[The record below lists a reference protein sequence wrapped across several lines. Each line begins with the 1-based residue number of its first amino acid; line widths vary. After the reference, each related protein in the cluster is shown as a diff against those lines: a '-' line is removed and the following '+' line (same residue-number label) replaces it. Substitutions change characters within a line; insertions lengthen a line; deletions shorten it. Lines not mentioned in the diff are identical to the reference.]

1 MPSKFRI
8 LVTHVPMTQTV
19 PAEELAAPPRPQ
31 AVVKEDLGNSAKL
44 PNSRIPAAPVKP
56 SARLV
61 IKEMVLENFKS
72 YAGAQ
77 RIGPFHKVRTA
88 DLVSRSLAS
97 GYRSGHHRGC
107 RRSPRRCRTLT
118 PTRIRTLQSFS
129 SVVGPNGSG
138 KSNVIDAMLFVFGK
152 RAKQLRLSKVSELIH
167 NSTHHRN
174 LESARV
180 SVYFHEIVDTSDDE
194 NGYEVVAGSDFVVS
208 RTANRSNKSDYFI
221 DDRKSNFKE
230 VTDLLKGKGIDLD
243 NNRFLILQGEVEQ
256 ISMMKP
262 KGQTEHETGLL
273 EYLEDIIGTDK
284 YIEQIDETGKA
295 LEGLQDQRQA
305 MVNRLKIA
313 ERERNGLEPAKK
325 AAEAYLA
332 KEIACVEAKRLLSS
346 IYIERIQENM
356 DKIGSNVETLEGK
369 LKEEGDKCAAFSE
382 MLSKYEK
389 RYDEGNADLEGLKK
403 TMGAAT
409 AEFKEFERKDI
420 TYREDIKHL
429 KAKLAKEQ
437 GKAEKDAKKADGMA
451 VDIKKIELEVPNLE
465 KRASEAAANVK
476 PAEDEMERMIL
487 GTSGEREALLGE
499 LRAARAELAPWE
511 KQTIDV
517 KSRIEVSQSEI
528 DMLAKSSK
536 AAGERYEEARASF
549 ERAKETA
556 ARKVGEV
563 KDMEKR
569 VEELKVAMEAAVA
582 EEAAAIADARQ
593 TEASARE
600 LRGKVEQ
607 KKSDASQR
615 ASHNAAMTALA
626 KARDTNAIPG
636 IRGRLGDLGAI
647 DAAYDVAVST
657 ACPPLDYIVV
667 DTTSAAQRC
676 VELLRSNS
684 LGVATFLILEKQ
696 THLKKFLAEPVD
708 ALQTPEGVQRLFDL
722 IKCDS
727 AEIKL
732 AFYFA
737 LRDTLVAD
745 DLDQASRIAYSGSKR
760 FRRVVTLKG
769 EMINENGTM
778 SGGGAKPRGGRMC
791 LGTKP
796 VVTSTVDQLKAAD
809 EAASAEEELR
819 ELTRR
824 VAEARSRVAEATA
837 GVKAARKEL
846 KQLETAIVKSTMD
859 VESSK
864 TFADELELR
873 LPELKAATAVSAE
886 DADRT
891 RTLAESIEGDKK
903 ELAELETKSRTIR
916 DQVAKLEE
924 DIENVGGAA
933 LKKQRELVASLQAGV
948 AAAEADV
955 AKKVAQIKNS
965 EKQIAKLQKDA
976 KKAEADAV
984 KLQTQHD
991 ETMSQFKALEEQA
1004 FKVVELMNATQKEL
1018 DEKVAEVVDLKRE
1031 FDAKQKEVS
1040 VIRQVEVDIAAEL
1053 EQQRASLAEEAGKM
1067 KHWTREEASM
1077 AARLVDL
1084 AGGAGVATG
1093 DELDDADVD
1102 ADEDVDPAAKKTS
1115 AAARNAEEVQYRITV
1130 LEEEMDRMDVNPDA
1144 IEAWNR
1150 ADGDCTERA
1159 AELDKAT
1166 VERDAVRA
1174 TYDELRKRRL
1184 DEFMSGFNIIS
1195 LKLKEMY
1202 QMITMG
1208 GDAELELVDSLD
1220 PFSEGILFSV
1230 RPAKKSWKNIAN
1242 LSGGEKTLSSLS
1254 LVFALHHFK
1263 PTPLYVMDEID
1274 AALDFKNVS
1283 IVGNYIRERTKNAQ
1297 FVIISLRNNM
1307 FELADRLVGIYKTEN
1322 ATKSIPINPRTFT
1335 VGAVC

>member
-1 MPSKFRI
+1 
-8 LVTHVPMTQTV
+8 
-19 PAEELAAPPRPQ
+19 
-31 AVVKEDLGNSAKL
+31 
-44 PNSRIPAAPVKP
+44 
-56 SARLV
+56 
-61 IKEMVLENFKS
+61 
-72 YAGAQ
+72 
-77 RIGPFHKVRTA
+77 
-88 DLVSRSLAS
+88 
-97 GYRSGHHRGC
+97 
-107 RRSPRRCRTLT
+107 
-118 PTRIRTLQSFS
+118 
-129 SVVGPNGSG
+129 
-138 KSNVIDAMLFVFGK
+138 MLFVFGK

-180 SVYFHEIVDTSDDE
+180 SVFFHEIVDTSDDE
-194 NGYEVVAGSDFVVS
+194 HGYEVVPGSDFVVS
-208 RTANRSNKSDYFI
+208 RTAHKSNKSDYFI
-221 DDRKSNFKE
+221 NDRKSNFKE

-284 YIEQIDETGKA
+284 YIEKIEETGKV
-295 LEGLQDQRQA
+295 LEGLQEQRQA

-325 AAEAYLA
+325 VAETYLA

-346 IYIERIQENM
+346 IYVGQIRENM
-356 DKIGSNVETLEGK
+356 DKIGSNVEALEGK
-369 LKEEGDKCAAFSE
+369 LKEEREKCEAFSE
-382 MLSKYEK
+382 MLGKYEK
-389 RYDEGNADLEGLKK
+389 RYNEGSEELGELKK
-403 TMGAAT
+403 SMGKAT
-409 AEFKEFERKDI
+409 SELKELERKDI
-420 TYREDIKHL
+420 KYREDIKHM

-437 GKAEKDAKKADGMA
+437 GKAEKDAKKADGIA

-465 KRASEAAANVK
+465 RRAVEAAAKVK

-517 KSRIEVSQSEI
+517 KSRMDVSQSEI
-528 DMLAKSSK
+528 DMLARSNK
-536 AAGERYEEARASF
+536 AARERYEEACASF
-549 ERAKETA
+549 EEAKETA
-556 ARKVGEV
+556 VRKVDEV
-563 KDMEKR
+563 KEMKAR
-569 VEELKVAMEAAVA
+569 VNELKGSVDAAMA
-582 EEAAAIADARQ
+582 EEADAIADAKQ

-615 ASHNAAMTALA
+615 ASHSAAMSALE
-626 KARDTNAIPG
+626 KARDAKAIPG

-647 DAAYDVAVST
+647 DATYDVAVST
-657 ACPPLDYIVV
+657 ACPPLDYVVV

-676 VELLRSNS
+676 VELLRSNN

-696 THLKKFLAEPVD
+696 THLKKFLVEPVD
-708 ALQTPEGVQRLFDL
+708 ALKTPEGVPRLFDL

-727 AEIKL
+727 AEIRL

-737 LRDTLVAD
+737 LRDTLVAN
-745 DLDQASRIAYSGSKR
+745 DLDQASRIAYSGNTR

-791 LGTKP
+791 LGTKA
-796 VVTSTVDQLKAAD
+796 VATDKVDQRKAVE
-809 EAASAEEELR
+809 EAACAEEELK

-824 VAEARSRVAEATA
+824 VAEARSRVAKATA
-837 GVKAARKEL
+837 GVKVVKQEL
-846 KQLETAIVKSTMD
+846 KQLETAIVKCNMD

-873 LPELKAATAVSAE
+873 LPELELATVVSAE
-886 DADRT
+886 DADRMQA
-891 RTLAESIEGDKK
+891 LNESIVVDRE
-903 ELAELETKSRTIR
+903 ELALLETKSRKIR
-916 DQVAKLEE
+916 SQVAKLEE
-924 DIENVGGAA
+924 DIENVGGQA
-933 LKKQRELVASLQAGV
+933 LKKQRELVASLQATV
-948 AAAEADV
+948 ASAEADV

-965 EKQIAKLQKDA
+965 QKQIAKLQKDA

-991 ETMSQFKALEEQA
+991 ETMTQFKALEDEA
-1004 FKVVELMNATQKEL
+1004 YEIVKNMDAIQKEL
-1018 DEKVAEVVDLKRE
+1018 DEKEIEVQELKKE

-1053 EQQRASLAEEAGKM
+1053 DQQRASLAEESGKM
-1067 KHWTREEASM
+1067 KHWTSEEAAMS
-1077 AARLVDL
+1077 AKLVDL
-1084 AGGAGVATG
+1084 TGGLCVGPGV
-1093 DELDDADVD
+1093 DETTAARREAEGSDAEDCEDVGMIE
-1102 ADEDVDPAAKKTS
+1102 ADEKDSSNPSKTT
-1115 AAARNAEEVQYRITV
+1115 ANAEEVQYRITV
-1130 LEEEMDRMDVNPDA
+1130 LEEEMDRMDVDPDA
-1144 IEAWNR
+1144 IQAWNK
-1150 ADGDCTERA
+1150 ADGECIERA
-1159 AELDKAT
+1159 AELEQAT
-1166 VERDAVRA
+1166 AERDAVRA
-1174 TYDELRKRRL
+1174 TYDELRKKRL

-1322 ATKSIPINPRTFT
+1322 ATKSIPINPRTFK
-1335 VGAVC
+1335 VGQVC

>member
-1 MPSKFRI
+1 M
-8 LVTHVPMTQTV
+8 
-19 PAEELAAPPRPQ
+19 
-31 AVVKEDLGNSAKL
+31 
-44 PNSRIPAAPVKP
+44 
-56 SARLV
+56 
-61 IKEMVLENFKS
+61 
-72 YAGAQ
+72 
-77 RIGPFHKVRTA
+77 
-88 DLVSRSLAS
+88 
-97 GYRSGHHRGC
+97 
-107 RRSPRRCRTLT
+107 
-118 PTRIRTLQSFS
+118 QSFS

-284 YIEQIDETGKA
+284 YIEQIEETGKA

-403 TMGAAT
+403 TMGDAT

-451 VDIKKIELEVPNLE
+451 LDIKKIELEVPNLE
-465 KRASEAAANVK
+465 KRAAEAAAKVK

-536 AAGERYEEARASF
+536 AAGERYEEAQASF

-569 VEELKVAMEAAVA
+569 VEELKVAVEAAVA

-676 VELLRSNS
+676 VELLRSNN

-708 ALQTPEGVQRLFDL
+708 ALQTPEGVPRLFDL

-796 VVTSTVDQLKAAD
+796 VITSTVDQRKAAD

-846 KQLETAIVKSTMD
+846 KQLETAIVKSNMD

-891 RTLAESIEGDKK
+891 RALTESIEGDRK
-903 ELAELETKSRTIR
+903 ELAELEKKSRTIR
-916 DQVAKLEE
+916 DQVARLEE

-933 LKKQRELVASLQAGV
+933 LKKQRELVASLQASV

-976 KKAEADAV
+976 KKAETDAV

-1004 FKVVELMNATQKEL
+1004 FKVVERMNATQKEL
-1018 DEKVAEVVDLKRE
+1018 DEKVAEVDELKRE

-1067 KHWTREEASM
+1067 KHWTREEVSM

-1084 AGGAGVATG
+1084 TGGAGVATG
-1093 DELDDADVD
+1093 DKLDEADVD
-1102 ADEDVDPAAKKTS
+1102 ADEDVDEDADKDADEDVDEDVDPAAKKTT

-1166 VERDAVRA
+1166 TERDAVRA